1 MVFECVSSIC
11 FHVLGCFGILRHQE
25 KTIMTVFFDDSVP
38 LPPLL
43 LLNVLVS
50 AFRSLCLPGER
61 STKKVTTL
69 SLFARFNSLE
79 EFHR

>member
-1 MVFECVSSIC
+1 
-11 FHVLGCFGILRHQE
+11 
-25 KTIMTVFFDDSVP
+25 MTVFFDDSVP
-38 LPPLL
+38 LLPL

-50 AFRSLCLPGER
+50 ALRSLCLPGER

-79 EFHR
+79 EFQR